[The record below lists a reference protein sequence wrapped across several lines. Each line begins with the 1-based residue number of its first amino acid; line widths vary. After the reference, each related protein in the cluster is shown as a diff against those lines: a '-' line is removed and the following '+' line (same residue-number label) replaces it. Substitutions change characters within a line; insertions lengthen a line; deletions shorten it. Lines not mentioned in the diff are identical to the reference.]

1 MLSIIKWEFIK
12 TLRRL
17 WGILLFQACVI
28 AVSAIVPVGLFRTSD
43 HGTDI
48 IAFILS
54 FCLIFTIP
62 ILMFYPMYNMICDFR
77 KKSYA
82 LERSSGVE
90 MWKSILAKS
99 IVNLAVALI
108 AVGVMFLAIT
118 VFQRFNTE
126 STKYFSVFPS
136 ERIPKGWIF
145 PVFLI
150 EAAIVYPAQI
160 LFGYIMASTGR
171 IFRNHRIIGTV
182 LWLAVFNYVTIW
194 IWSTGNYLLPELIM
208 ALLLFTVAARRA
220 DRRYEQFVGN
230 M

>member
-12 TLRRL
+12 TSRRL
-17 WGILLFQACVI
+17 WGIVLFVVCVI
-28 AVSAIVPVGLFRTSD
+28 ALTSIIPVGLFRTSD
-43 HGTDI
+43 HGTDF
-48 IAFILS
+48 IAFTLS

-108 AVGVMFLAIT
+108 TLGLLFLAVN

-126 STKYFSVFPS
+126 STRYFALFPS
-136 ERIPKGWIF
+136 DRIPDGWLF

-150 EAAIVYPAQI
+150 EAAIVNPAEI

-182 LWLAVFNYVTIW
+182 LWLTVFNYVTIW
-194 IWSTGNYLLPELIM
+194 IWSTGIYLLPELIL
-208 ALLLFTVAARRA
+208 ALLLLAAAARRA

>member
-12 TLRRL
+12 TYRRL
-17 WGILLFQACVI
+17 WGLLLFQACVI
-28 AVSAIVPVGLFRTSD
+28 AAAAIVPVGLFRASD
-43 HGTDI
+43 HDTDFV
-48 IAFILS
+48 AFILS

-62 ILMFYPMYNMICDFR
+62 VLMFYPMYNMICDFR

-82 LERSSGVE
+82 LERSTGAE
-90 MWKSILAKS
+90 LWKSILAKS
-99 IVNLAVALI
+99 IVNLVVALI
-108 AVGVMFLAIT
+108 ALGVMFLAVY

-126 STKYFSVFPS
+126 STKYFAFFPS
-136 ERIPKGWIF
+136 DRIPDGWLF

-150 EAAIVYPAQI
+150 EATIVNPAEI

-194 IWSTGNYLLPELIM
+194 IWSTGNYLIPELVM
-208 ALLLFTVAARRA
+208 ALLLLAVAARRA

>member
-1 MLSIIKWEFIK
+1 MGIIK
-12 TLRRL
+12 TYRRL
-17 WGILLFQACVI
+17 WGLLLFQACVI
-28 AVSAIVPVGLFRTSD
+28 AAAAIVPVGLFRASD
-43 HGTDI
+43 HDTDFV
-48 IAFILS
+48 AFILS

-62 ILMFYPMYNMICDFR
+62 VLMFYPMYNMICDFR

-82 LERSSGVE
+82 LERSSGAE

-108 AVGVMFLAIT
+108 AAGVMFLAIT

-136 ERIPKGWIF
+136 ERIPKGWLF

-171 IFRNHRIIGTV
+171 IFRNHRIIGTL
-182 LWLAVFNYVTIW
+182 LWLAVFNFITMGVW
-194 IWSTGNYLLPELIM
+194 NTGNYLLPELVM
-208 ALLLFTVAARRA
+208 ALLLFVVAARRA
-220 DRRYEQFVGN
+220 DQRYEQFVGN